1 MSSKRLPP
9 IVKSSFDSISD
20 PEDFSFGNGV
30 GFTPKQLREIFP
42 FHVTIDVDFNIIQLG
57 NKLANYFRTH
67 NICKNPIYHH
77 VKDFFQIISPTSC
90 SWDWKT
96 LRKDVGA
103 SFELELLIPAS
114 SFTTPRDVTK
124 ANRVFLIGGLS
135 ISEVQENNDFSKFTA
150 TFLLSP
156 NVHSNEELTSL
167 DFKMSDFPVHSFQ
180 RELLSL
186 EAQMQSVTNSMYTLD
201 EENKMLKAENERLN
215 SELHGAENIDMRH
228 MIANV
233 AHDLKTPLSAFL
245 NGIDMISDVIKQ
257 TEDHLAEEEHAKDI
271 EYTKETLDFIK
282 NNVTNISEINS
293 FMMMTINR
301 CIDYTKASQGVKL
314 VPSPDTMCVEDALR
328 LPLHC
333 MSVLQGKMQIQLTPL
348 SSDICSHIIT
358 DKQWFQ
364 ENVLCLLSNAVKYSY
379 QGVVQV
385 TVTLKPSID
394 SIAPKQ
400 SSCIQQQQKNRSRSV
415 SNASVSSVSPSR
427 SSTIIEHHGLDHR
440 PSHIQSHYQSASPSI
455 HDRDRDSNASSNI
468 NQADLVSLDMLSRDD
483 NDIDPVPRKAGA
495 AVHRV
500 SGVSV
505 DSLFRTSLDEESP
518 DILGIASPDSFKI
531 LTHIAV
537 SPTTTNNS
545 GNGNNSAG
553 HGESPASLLDS
564 PARRQALLHHPHHHA
579 SSPHGSGEMSKSNK
593 FLARALNM
601 VAEKLQDDSLGPLLM
616 VEIEDTGI
624 GLSEEMMANLFSPF
638 SQAQK
643 LAGGTGL
650 GLFSLAKRVEAL
662 HGYFGVEKRR
672 DNQQGSLFW
681 FAIPY
686 KPDYEASNAAGK
698 DADLG
703 LGMTSSSAGF
713 GLGDGRLRSRPGRAA
728 ERGGVTQQSSSSE
741 HSGSFA
747 IAEDE
752 EYEDS
757 VPKAGF
763 VGTSLLEAGV
773 AAAAAGV
780 TGMSEKD
787 GPPIL
792 PSLSYSDS
800 FYKESPKSKKSGKH
814 QRSPSGGKSPSNYSK
829 LNKSGDSCDT
839 TNLYPEGVVPQSIHA
854 EDALNILMVDDSFP
868 ILKMTVQVL
877 SRAGYNVD
885 TAVNG
890 AEAIEKIDTHLRTT
904 GHNYD
909 VVLMDLHMPVIDGLE
924 ATRRVRLSEAKMI
937 AEYQAHVE
945 ALTAAAAA
953 GVTPGSSLSA
963 ATAPAVDSPHSN
975 GSNTARQEYS
985 GEIDL
990 TSLKVKIPSEPLLP
1004 PSHLVMIGV
1013 SASDDNETAMAAF
1026 EAGFDGFM
1034 CKPFKLQT
1042 FQDIYANVTEQQKM
1056 AGKETSTPLSA

>member
-9 IVKSSFDSISD
+9 IVKNSFDSTSD

-30 GFTPKQLREIFP
+30 GITPKQLREIFP
-42 FHVTIDVDFNIIQLG
+42 FHVSIDVDFNIIQLG
-57 NKLANYFRTH
+57 NKLASYFKTH
-67 NICKNPIYHH
+67 NICKNPIYRH

-114 SFTTPRDVTK
+114 SLATPRDVTK
-124 ANRVFLIGGLS
+124 ANRVFLIGALS
-135 ISEVQENNDFSKFTA
+135 ISEVQESNDFSKFTA

-156 NVHSNEELTSL
+156 NVRSNEELTSL
-167 DFKMSDFPVHSFQ
+167 DFKLSDFPVHSFQ

-186 EAQMQSVTNSMYTLD
+186 EAQMQSVTNSMYSLD
-201 EENKMLKAENERLN
+201 EENKKLKEENERLH
-215 SELHGAENIDMRH
+215 SEVHGNDSIDMRH

-245 NGIDMISDVIKQ
+245 NGIDIISDVIKQ
-257 TEDHLAEEEHAKDI
+257 TDEHLAEEEHAQDIAYAKDSMQ
-271 EYTKETLDFIK
+271 FIK
-282 NNVTNISEINS
+282 GNIANISEINS

-333 MSVLQGKMQIQLTPL
+333 MSVLQGKMKIELTPL
-348 SSDICSHIIT
+348 SGDICSHIIT

-364 ENVLCLLSNAVKYSY
+364 ENVLCLLSNAVKYSLH
-379 QGVVQV
+379 GVVQV
-385 TVTLKPSID
+385 TVSLKHSID

-415 SNASVSSVSPSR
+415 SNASMSSVSPSR

-440 PSHIQSHYQSASPSI
+440 HSHYASSPVI
-455 HDRDRDSNASSNI
+455 HDRDRDSNASSTHNA
-468 NQADLVSLDMLSRDD
+468 QDLVSIDMLSRDD
-483 NDIDPVPRKAGA
+483 GDVDTLVRKQGG
-495 AVHRV
+495 AVHRM

-505 DSLFRTSLDEESP
+505 DSLFRTSLDEETP
-518 DILGIASPDSFKI
+518 DMLYGIASPDAFKI
-531 LTHIAV
+531 LTHITV
-537 SPTTTNNS
+537 SPTPTSTS
-545 GNGNNSAG
+545 GNGNGSTGGGAAD
-553 HGESPASLLDS
+553 SPANVLDS
-564 PARRQALLHHPHHHA
+564 PTRRHLLPGQHH
-579 SSPHGSGEMSKSNK
+579 SNSPHGSGEMSKSNK

-601 VAEKLQDDSLGPLLM
+601 VAEKLSNDDSLGPLLM
-616 VEIEDTGI
+616 VEVEDTGI

-638 SQAQK
+638 SQAQR

-686 KPDYEASNAAGK
+686 KPDIEASNAAVK
-698 DADLG
+698 DGGDG
-703 LGMTSSSAGF
+703 SAASFGF
-713 GLGDGRLRSRPGRAA
+713 GLGDNRMRMRPGRVA
-728 ERGGVTQQSSSSE
+728 ERGGVTQQSSSSD

-747 IAEDE
+747 IAEDVD
-752 EYEDS
+752 YEDGGGMIGGAA
-757 VPKAGF
+757 V
-763 VGTSLLEAGV
+763 AGV
-773 AAAAAGV
+773 FR
-780 TGMSEKD
+780 THSLSEKD
-787 GPPIL
+787 QPPIL

-800 FYKESPKSKKSGKH
+800 FYKESPKARSGKH
-814 QRSPSGGKSPSNYSK
+814 QRSPSGSKSPSNYSK
-829 LNKSGDSCDT
+829 YLSKSGDSCDT
-839 TNLYPEGVVPQSIHA
+839 TSLYPEGVAPPVGHSETMINV
-854 EDALNILMVDDSFP
+854 LLVDDSFP

-877 SRAGYNVD
+877 TRAGYNVD
-885 TAVNG
+885 TAMNG
-890 AEAIEKIDTHLRTT
+890 AEAIEKIEAHLQTT

-909 VVLMDLHMPVIDGLE
+909 VVLMDLQMPVIDGLE
-924 ATRRVRLSEAKMI
+924 ATRRVRKNEAKMV
-937 AEYQAHVE
+937 ADYQAHVE
-945 ALTAAAAA
+945 VLAASAAASSTAGGAA
-953 GVTPGSSLSA
+953 GVAPIAVAVAKGGCATEDVSLA
-963 ATAPAVDSPHSN
+963 SN
-975 GSNTARQEYS
+975 GSQTARAEFS
-985 GEIDL
+985 DPL
-990 TSLKVKIPSEPLLP
+990 AAPFPSMEPLLP
-1004 PSHLVMIGV
+1004 PSHLIMIGV

-1026 EAGFDGFM
+1026 ECGFDGFM

-1042 FQDIYANVTEQQKM
+1042 FQEIYASVTQEQKVVDL
-1056 AGKETSTPLSA
+1056 EPPTPYVN